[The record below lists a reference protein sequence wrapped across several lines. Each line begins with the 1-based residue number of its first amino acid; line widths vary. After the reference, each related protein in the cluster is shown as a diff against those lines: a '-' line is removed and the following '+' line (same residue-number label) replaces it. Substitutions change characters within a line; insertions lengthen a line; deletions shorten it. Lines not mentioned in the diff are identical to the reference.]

1 MQFLLQT
8 RDIRWKSPLS
18 NTIIYV
24 AEIEY
29 SQGLYVATYFM
40 QAEKQTWS
48 NPKFCV
54 NFCSFYDTVVHK
66 ISLRD
71 IFE

>member
-40 QAEKQTWS
+40 HEEKQTWRH
-48 NPKFCV
+48 PKLYL
-54 NFCSFYDTVVHK
+54 NFCSLIAK
-66 ISLRD
+66 IQS
-71 IFE
+71 EKYNQTNT

>member
-24 AEIEY
+24 AKIEY
-29 SQGLYVATYFM
+29 SQGLYVASYFM
-40 QAEKQTWS
+40 HEEKQTWR
-48 NPKFCV
+48 NPKLYV
-54 NFCSFYDTVVHK
+54 NFCSFYHK
-66 ISLRD
+66 RIEALL
-71 IFE
+71 IL